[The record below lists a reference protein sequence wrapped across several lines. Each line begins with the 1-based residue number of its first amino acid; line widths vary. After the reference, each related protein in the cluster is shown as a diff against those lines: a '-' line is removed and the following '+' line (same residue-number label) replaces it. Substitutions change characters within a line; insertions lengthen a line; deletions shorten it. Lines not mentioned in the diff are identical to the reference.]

1 MEIIVESGQ
10 MPATAT
16 ARRAGNSVIGDPIQH
31 AIRTLREYNSAL
43 REIETL
49 LGRNPMKGS
58 EEYDRLELLSI
69 LVEAYEDENIEPF
82 PAASPQE
89 LVEFMAEQKG
99 IDRTALAVLFGG
111 RSRLSDFL
119 NERRQL
125 SLGQVGRL
133 RRALGIP
140 ADLLL
145 G

>member
-1 MEIIVESGQ
+1 

-16 ARRAGNSVIGDPIQH
+16 ARRPRNMTIGNPIQR
-31 AIRTLREYNSAL
+31 AIRTDREYNSAL

-49 LGRNPMKGS
+49 LDRNPRKGS
-58 EEYDRLELLSI
+58 GEYDRLELLSI
-69 LVEAYEDENIEPF
+69 LVEAYEDGNTEPL
-82 PAASPQE
+82 PGATPQE

-119 NERRQL
+119 NEKRQL
-125 SLGQVGRL
+125 SLGQVARL
-133 RRALGIP
+133 KGALGIP

>member
-1 MEIIVESGQ
+1 
-10 MPATAT
+10 MPVTAT
-16 ARRAGNSVIGDPIQH
+16 ARRPRNKTIGNPIQR
-31 AIRTLREYNSAL
+31 AIRTEREYNSTL

-49 LGRNPMKGS
+49 LDRNPRKGS
-58 EEYDRLELLSI
+58 GGYDRLELLSI
-69 LVEAYEDENIEPF
+69 LVEAYEDRNTEPL
-82 PAASPQE
+82 PGATPQE

-125 SLGQVGRL
+125 SLGQVARL
-133 RRALGIP
+133 KRALGIP
-140 ADLLL
+140 ADLLM

>member
-1 MEIIVESGQ
+1 

-16 ARRAGNSVIGDPIQH
+16 ARQARNGAIGDPIEH
-31 AIRTLREYNSAL
+31 AIRTQREYNSAL
-43 REIETL
+43 EEIEAL
-49 LGRNPMKGS
+49 LALNATKGS

-69 LVEAYEDENIEPF
+69 LVEAYEDENLEPF
-82 PAASPQE
+82 PAATPQE

-119 NERRQL
+119 NEKRKL
-125 SLGQVGRL
+125 SLGQVARL
-133 RRALGIP
+133 KDALGIP

>member
-1 MEIIVESGQ
+1 

-16 ARRAGNSVIGDPIQH
+16 AMRPRNKAIGDPIER
-31 AIRTLREYNSAL
+31 AIRTDREHNSAL

-49 LGRNPMKGS
+49 LGRNPRKGS
-58 EEYDRLELLSI
+58 AEYDRLELLSI
-69 LVEAYEDENIEPF
+69 LVEAYEDESIDPL
-82 PAASPQE
+82 PDATPQE

-125 SLGQVGRL
+125 SLGQVARL
-133 RRALGIP
+133 KRALGIP
-140 ADLLL
+140 ADLLVE
-145 G
+145 

>member
-1 MEIIVESGQ
+1 
-10 MPATAT
+10 MPATVT
-16 ARRAGNSVIGDPIQH
+16 ARRAGHSVIGDPIEH

-133 RRALGIP
+133 KRALGIP